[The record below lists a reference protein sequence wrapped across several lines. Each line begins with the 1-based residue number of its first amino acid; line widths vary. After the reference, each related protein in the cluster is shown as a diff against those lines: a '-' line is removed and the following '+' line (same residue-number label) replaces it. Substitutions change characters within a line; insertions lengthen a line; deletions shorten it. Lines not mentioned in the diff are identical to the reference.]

1 MAFET
6 SLHMR
11 QAQCFNETQG
21 LILHPLHTK
30 LMDKSALVTG
40 DLRSILSGVFF
51 FVTVFRNTPAKQID
65 RQIFLNKTCDVN
77 SNQKRISLCKQV
89 S

>member
-11 QAQCFNETQG
+11 QAQCFNKTQG
-21 LILHPLHTK
+21 LILHPLCTK
-30 LMDKSALVTG
+30 LMEKSALVTG

-51 FVTVFRNTPAKQID
+51 FVIVFRNTLAKQID